1 MERESAVRLLRRI
14 CMAFLAVFLVLALCA
29 PAMAEETAPAGEDGG
44 QAAAAAEQDDF
55 AAVRAQLEAVA
66 REDGRRIAGQ
76 MLFDSFRAI
85 SPAQAPADEAQATA
99 EPPAAAG
106 GTPSVVVH
114 AEQKASWSFSGLLPF
129 LIVLA
134 ATAGML
140 VALSVRRS
148 QRAFSPQG
156 YRPTYDR
163 TFRDETPERRSV
175 MRTE

>member
-1 MERESAVRLLRRI
+1 MERESAVRLVRRI

-99 EPPAAAG
+99 EPPAAASA
-106 GTPSVVVH
+106 TPYSVDH
-114 AEQKASWSFSGLLPF
+114 A
-129 LIVLA
+129 
-134 ATAGML
+134 
-140 VALSVRRS
+140 
-148 QRAFSPQG
+148 
-156 YRPTYDR
+156 
-163 TFRDETPERRSV
+163 
-175 MRTE
+175 

>member
-1 MERESAVRLLRRI
+1 MERESAVRLVRRI

-29 PAMAEETAPAGEDGG
+29 PAMAAETAPAGDDGV
-44 QAAAAAEQDDF
+44 QADAAAEQDDF

-85 SPAQAPADEAQATA
+85 SSAQAPADEAQATA
-99 EPPAAAG
+99 APSAAAG

-140 VALSVRRS
+140 AVLSARRS
-148 QRAFSPQG
+148 QRAASPQG

-163 TFRDETPERRSV
+163 TFRDETFERRSV
-175 MRTE
+175 LRIE

>member
-1 MERESAVRLLRRI
+1 MERESAVRLVRRI

-29 PAMAEETAPAGEDGG
+29 PAMAEETTPAGEDGG

>member
-1 MERESAVRLLRRI
+1 MERESAVRLVRRI

-29 PAMAEETAPAGEDGG
+29 PAMAAETAPAGEDGV
-44 QAAAAAEQDDF
+44 QASAAAEEDDF

-85 SPAQAPADEAQATA
+85 SPAQAPADEAEATA
-99 EPPAAAG
+99 EPSSAAG

-140 VALSVRRS
+140 AVLSARRS
-148 QRAFSPQG
+148 QRAASPQG

-163 TFRDETPERRSV
+163 TFRDETFERRSV
-175 MRTE
+175 LRIE